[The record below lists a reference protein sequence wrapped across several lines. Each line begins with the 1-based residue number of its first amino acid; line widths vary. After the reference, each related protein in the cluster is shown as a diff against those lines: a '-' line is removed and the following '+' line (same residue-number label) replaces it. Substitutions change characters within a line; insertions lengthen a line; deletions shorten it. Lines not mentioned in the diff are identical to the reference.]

1 MRVKAAPGIQV
12 PKEGKPREF
21 ITDDEA
27 VEVPNSAYYLRI
39 MTDGDLI
46 DADAVASA
54 TKAAAVPADITEA
67 TPPAAIESVKTA
79 AKKGGE

>member
-12 PKEGKPREF
+12 PKEDKPREF
-21 ITDDEA
+21 ITDAEA
-27 VEVPNSAYYLRI
+27 VDVPNSAYYLRI

-46 DADAVASA
+46 DADAVGSA
-54 TKAAAVPADITEA
+54 TEAAAVPADITEA
-67 TPPAAIESVKTA
+67 TLPAAIESVKTA